1 MTELETDTL
10 SEQDRETTVTDQ
22 TSSTKYYGS
31 GLVSETN
38 TNINSMTSDLPDE
51 TIGSGRNDHEG
62 KHHNLGLSF
71 TYMLHVHTVCIHV

>member
-22 TSSTKYYGS
+22 TSSTKSYGS

-51 TIGSGRNDHEG
+51 TIGSGRNDLEG
-62 KHHNLGLSF
+62 KHLGLSF
-71 TYMLHVHTVCIHV
+71 TYILHLHIVCIHV